1 MGWPAGGTDD
11 AAGSPRL
18 SADRAPLYCA
28 LVKQPVPRATVQRLP
43 LYLQLLDER
52 ADQAGTSSDELA
64 TLAGVGAAKVRK
76 DLSYLGCFGTRGVG
90 YDVEQLRFEIR
101 RALGLTSGWNLA
113 IVGVGNLGSAL
124 ASYGGFQAGGFAVV
138 GLFDEDPSK
147 VGSDIAGLTVEPLE
161 RLERSVAERS
171 IDIGVV
177 AVPAESAQDVADRL
191 TECGIRS
198 ILNFSPTVIQVPD
211 GVEVRRVDLSTE
223 LQVLGYHLHL
233 RTGA

>member
-1 MGWPAGGTDD
+1 
-11 AAGSPRL
+11 
-18 SADRAPLYCA
+18 
-28 LVKQPVPRATVQRLP
+28 VKKPVPRATVQRLP

-64 TLAGVGAAKVRK
+64 ALAGIGAAKVRK

-101 RALGLTSGWNLA
+101 RALGLTSGWSLA
-113 IVGVGNLGSAL
+113 IVGLGNLGSAL
-124 ASYGGFQAGGFAVV
+124 ANYAGFQDGGFGVV
-138 GLFDEDPSK
+138 GLFDEDPAK

-161 RLERSVAERS
+161 RLEKAVAERG

-191 TECGIRS
+191 TACGIRS
-198 ILNFSPTVIQVPD
+198 ILNFAPTVIHVPD

-233 RTGA
+233 LTGV